1 MVRVAVA
8 ICWCDTLFVHRTLDE
23 CRYSVERTLHH
34 NTSVLAW
41 AAYLWHVNVMAFI
54 CCVASNLC
62 PFIMLQND
70 SFNLHT
76 THRSS
81 QAFNPKHNRKSS
93 YHKRTRCT
101 LSTIGCEMK
110 LCRRHLRLPCDLLIY
125 YICSSS
131 VPAFTS
137 IRLNVSRSHSV
148 FNIRC
153 LSHVP
158 IHRSNSPKHLKTEDR
173 TGDGIEIDAGSG
185 SFQMTVTDAVIVYTN
200 TNPTAI
206 DTRIRIVFCFDV
218 MQRCCGVM
226 FTCVRS
232 RQSILI
238 VFSGVL
244 PCIG

>member
-1 MVRVAVA
+1 MIRSTCTRHTDQVKRS
-8 ICWCDTLFVHRTLDE
+8 T
-23 CRYSVERTLHH
+23 
-34 NTSVLAW
+34 
-41 AAYLWHVNVMAFI
+41 
-54 CCVASNLC
+54 
-62 PFIMLQND
+62 Q
-70 SFNLHT
+70 HT
-76 THRSS
+76 TENHHITIVRAAHYPRS
-81 QAFNPKHNRKSS
+81 K
-93 YHKRTRCT
+93 
-101 LSTIGCEMK
+101 MK

-137 IRLNVSRSHSV
+137 IRLNVRTTHSV

-158 IHRSNSPKHLKTEDR
+158 IHRSNSPKHLKTEDG

-206 DTRIRIVFCFDV
+206 DTRIRIVFCVDV
-218 MQRCCGVM
+218 MQRCCSVT

-238 VFSGVL
+238 VFGGVL